1 MREKALRDVA
11 AAMQEPR
18 RQWNWRQEAADIAVN
33 RQSACIPHVM
43 LALLAVHDRAS
54 FRAAFGEFVLTAA
67 CPEQIR
73 LATEAITGSAEGH
86 GAKPSWATNLLKSVP
101 GPGSQQ
107 R

>member
-1 MREKALRDVA
+1 
-11 AAMQEPR
+11 MQEPR

-33 RQSACIPHVM
+33 RQSVCIPHVM